1 MRYDLNLL
9 KAFDALYKEQN
20 VTRAAERI
28 NISQPAMSAVLTRLR
43 DLFHDPLFIRDKFG
57 MSPTE
62 KAKSIHPT
70 IEKALDDIDSIVLS
84 EQVLDLSKE
93 KRTFEIAAN
102 DYFQVVILPA
112 LMTRIRENAPF
123 LKVITRPYL
132 QDLAESGIMAG
143 QTDLAFGRV
152 HEPPNNLV
160 VRQVMSENIACLAW
174 KNNTK
179 INEQLTL
186 ALFEELQHVI
196 VKPLGKLKTGIFR
209 TLKEQ
214 HIKRDIACS
223 VLNFHGLPS
232 LIEGTDYIALLPRHL
247 CLEFTKN
254 SQLTMYELPEEIKG
268 FQDFNNIPF
277 HLAWHRRYQ
286 KDPAHQWL
294 RQQIIECCDENNR
307 RMKEND
313 DRKQP
318 T

>member
-70 IEKALDDIDSIVLS
+70 IEKALDDLDSLVFS
-84 EQVLDLSKE
+84 EQQLDLSQE
-93 KRTFEIAAN
+93 ERTFEIAAN
-102 DYFQVVILPA
+102 DYFQVVILPE
-112 LMTRIRENAPF
+112 LMKRIREKSPF
-123 LKVITRPYL
+123 LKIITRPYL

-143 QTDLAFGRV
+143 QTDLAFGRI

-174 KNNTK
+174 GKNTK

-186 ALFEELQHVI
+186 KLFEELQHVI

-209 TLKEQ
+209 TLKEK

-247 CLEFTKN
+247 CIEFTK
-254 SQLTMYELPEEIKG
+254 SSTLSMHELPVEIRG
-268 FQDFNNIPF
+268 FEDFNDIPF

-286 KDPAHQWL
+286 KDPAHQWV
-294 RQQIIECCDENNR
+294 RQQIIECCH
-307 RMKEND
+307 END
-313 DRKQP
+313 RANK
-318 T
+318 